1 MVFFHLA
8 FLSSCLSLQ
17 ESQEE
22 KLQQRDRPE
31 RDNHEELVVG
41 VKKEPIFS
49 FSLLSFSSENR
60 LDKKKKQD
68 SCHRWT
74 IALALSLWLPFSLVS
89 IGKSIIVTF
98 RN

>member
-60 LDKKKKQD
+60 
-68 SCHRWT
+68 
-74 IALALSLWLPFSLVS
+74 
-89 IGKSIIVTF
+89 
-98 RN
+98 